1 MLRAVVFDFD
11 GVIAD
16 DEGLHLAAFRHALAD
31 YGITLSESE
40 YFSKYVGFDDH
51 DGFNAI
57 LKDRGVAEGAVALHE
72 LMADKALEFERLA
85 SEPVDLFPGVAR
97 LLEDLRAGSNP
108 LPLAIA
114 SGALRSEIE
123 LILGGAGL
131 GEHFDVIVSAEDVS
145 VGKPDPEVYRLAC
158 TRLTCSNEGLEPR
171 DCLAIEDTIAGL
183 QAASAAGMRTIAV
196 TNSYPAS
203 ELRADLV
210 VDSLQEVDRRRC
222 ASLFGEG

>member
-11 GVIAD
+11 GVIVD